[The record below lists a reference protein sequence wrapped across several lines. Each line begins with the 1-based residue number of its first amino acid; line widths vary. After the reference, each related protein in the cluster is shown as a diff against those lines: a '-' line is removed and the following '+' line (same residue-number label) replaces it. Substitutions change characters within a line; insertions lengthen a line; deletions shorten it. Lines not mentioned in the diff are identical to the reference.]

1 MLIGGEARGGPAAG
15 EGTLA
20 SRLVFWHLPGS
31 TREEVL
37 DALARGVAAAGVSVD
52 PAELSSRL
60 LERERQKCTAHGAGI
75 AIPHC
80 RLENL
85 EDVVVAAATTEQPVD
100 FGAADGAPIR
110 VIFLVAGPSRAPAL
124 ILQALA
130 RVSRLVR
137 ATGVAERLRNA
148 GSAEE
153 LSETLR
159 EAQNGSGVA

>member
-1 MLIGGEARGGPAAG
+1 MLIEGEASAAG
-15 EGTLA
+15 ESTA
-20 SRLVFWHLPGS
+20 APRLVFWHLPGT

-37 DALARGVAAAGVSVD
+37 AGLARGVAGAGVPVD
-52 PAELSSRL
+52 PDELAARL

-80 RLENL
+80 RLDRL
-85 EDVVVAAATTEQPVD
+85 EGVVIAAATTSQPID
-100 FGAADGAPIR
+100 FGASDGLPIE

-130 RVSRLVR
+130 RVSRLLR
-137 ATGVAERLRNA
+137 SSGVTDRLRRA

-153 LSETLR
+153 LSEILKETENQR
-159 EAQNGSGVA
+159 AAGVV